1 MKFRILFLSVFAIA
15 LGAAGWYAY
24 SGCSLEEETAYVPRS
39 EFNRTQGIE
48 GAKEYNKMIRANIYT
63 GEIEPEDVIGTRK
76 AVQEISRQGVAKD
89 ANLTWSSMGPV
100 NVGGRTRG
108 LITYP
113 DNPNKILAGGISGGL
128 FRSTDGGG
136 SWTLLPGFQDAIG
149 VSSIAILENGHIYV
163 ATGHSREGFTSGG
176 GGSEFMGSGLYV
188 STDDGASFNI
198 VSDFEPD
205 IWSPGDDWAWTNVI
219 IADPSNENRLWV
231 GTNFGLYPYIDGEME
246 LGALPNGLFAQTT
259 QDFVVS
265 NTGQNIMVAV
275 GTRTFVSTDFGE
287 NFTQVNDNVNTFAG
301 SGTIDL
307 AVAPYN
313 EDIFFSSVSA
323 PNGRLKGIY
332 ATLNAG
338 QTWNEIAPSNVNGTS
353 PFAPFSTTLSQQG
366 NYDNMITV
374 VPTGDGEDF
383 NVIMGGIV
391 LYRWQSPS
399 NSTPGITLWENINA
413 NFASAPGLPPS
424 PFYVHSDIHESH
436 WASDGTLYLGTDGGI
451 FKTINNGQTWTSVN
465 FNYSTTQYYSIAFS
479 PSGQAFG
486 GLQDNGTLWL
496 SLQAG
501 NPGLAVQFT
510 GGDGFACAISQEFP
524 DYMFSTIY
532 NGEVFRSTDGGANVA
547 NLGNLMEVSDGGGND
562 FTTDIVLHEN
572 VDNEFSEIFV
582 EYSPAIDSQY
592 LQLFDDSV
600 VVTASG
606 DTIIGKIPSGT
617 TIVVDASNSDFLLS
631 QVLDEDLYFYSY
643 YVRNVGDN
651 EFIYHNIADTAFIQ
665 ETPQFMMAAPLSNG
679 VYITREPMKT
689 NGVPQW
695 HPLSEDNGSPT
706 SVEFSPDGNHLY
718 VGYSSGQ
725 LVRFSGLNNAWTAD
739 ELNFDEPEFEITKDI
754 IYTANGVITDIEVD
768 YSMGQGTAPGAEPAS
783 ERVVIS
789 IGNYGGNGKIRVS
802 DDAATTSTNT
812 SFQNIWNVEPGIVGM
827 PCYSVVMDV
836 ANPDK
841 ILAGTEFGIWYTD
854 NNGEDWVNVNNGDM
868 VRVPI
873 YGLRQQKQP
882 NWKVE
887 NSGVVYAG
895 THGRGVFKSDYFLNA
910 PNSIEDTYTA
920 IRPLSDLVIFPNPA
934 ADMATLKYTMG
945 TSGNVTMRVF
955 SLDGRL
961 VDSKVGQPV
970 EAGRDRLMTINV
982 ADLPTGTY
990 LVQLTTDK
998 ESKTVK
1004 FVKSN

>member
-1 MKFRILFLSVFAIA
+1 MKFRILFLSVFAVA

-24 SGCSLEEETAYVPRS
+24 SGCSLEAVTTYVPRS
-39 EFNRTQGIE
+39 EFNETQGIK
-48 GAKEYNKMIRANIYT
+48 GAMEYYKLVRANIYT
-63 GEIEPEDVIGTRK
+63 GEIEREDVINTRN

-89 ANLTWSSMGPV
+89 ADLTWSSMGPV

-108 LITYP
+108 LTSYP
-113 DNPNKILAGGISGGL
+113 NDPNTLLAGGISGGL
-128 FRSTDGGG
+128 FRSTNGGG
-136 SWTLLPGFQDAIG
+136 SWTLLTGFQDAIG

-198 VSDFEPD
+198 VSDFEPQ
-205 IWSPGDDWAWTNVI
+205 IWNPGDDWAVTNI
-219 IADPSNENRLWV
+219 IAADPSNPSRLWV

-246 LGALPNGLFAQTT
+246 LGSLPNGLFPQLT
-259 QDFVVS
+259 QDFVIS
-265 NTGQNIMVAV
+265 SSGQNIMVAV

-287 NFTQVNDNVNTFAG
+287 NFTQVNDDVNTFAG
-301 SGTIDL
+301 SSTIDL

-313 EDIFFSSVSA
+313 EDIFFSSVAA

-332 ATLNAG
+332 ATLDAG
-338 QTWNEIAPSNVNGTS
+338 QTWNEIAPSNVTGTS
-353 PFAPFSTTLSQQG
+353 LFAPFSTTLSQQG

-374 VPTGDGEDF
+374 VPTGSGEDF

-399 NSTPGITLWENINA
+399 NVTPGITLWENINA

-424 PFYVHSDIHESH
+424 PLYVHSDIHESH
-436 WASDGTLYLGTDGGI
+436 WTSDGTLYLGTDGGI
-451 FKTINNGQTWTSVN
+451 FKTTDNGQTWSTVN

-479 PSGQAFG
+479 PSGQTLG

-501 NPGLAVQFT
+501 NPGLARQFT

-532 NGEVFRSTDGGANVA
+532 NGEVFRSTDGGTNVA
-547 NLGNLMEVSDGGGND
+547 NLGNLMEVSNGGGSD
-562 FTTDIVLHEN
+562 FFTDIALYEN
-572 VDNEFSEIFV
+572 PDNQFSEIFV
-582 EYSPAIDSQY
+582 QYTPTIDDPNLVFY
-592 LQLFDDSV
+592 EDY
-600 VVTASG
+600 VVTADG
-606 DTIIGKIPSGT
+606 DTIIGEVPAETVIN
-617 TIVVDASNSDFLLS
+617 IDASNSDFILTD
-631 QVLDEDLYFYSY
+631 VLDEPLYFYSY
-643 YVRNVGDN
+643 YVRTVGNNEFVYHNVGDTT
-651 EFIYHNIADTAFIQ
+651 FVQ

-695 HPLSEDNGSPT
+695 YPLSEDNGSPS
-706 SVEFSPDGNHLY
+706 SVEFSPDGDHLY

-725 LVRFSGLNNAWTAD
+725 LVRYSGLNNAWTGD

-754 IYTANGVITDIEVD
+754 IYSGSGVVTDIEVD

-783 ERVVIS
+783 ERVAIS
-789 IGNYGGNGKIRVS
+789 IGNYGGNSKIRVS
-802 DDAATTSTNT
+802 NDAATTATNT

-836 ANPDK
+836 ADPNK
-841 ILAGTEFGIWYTD
+841 LLAGTEYGIWYTD
-854 NNGEDWVNVNNGDM
+854 NNGEDWVNVNNGEM
-868 VRVPI
+868 VRVPV
-873 YGLRQQKQP
+873 YGLRQQKLP

-895 THGRGVFKSDYFLNA
+895 THGRGVFKSDYFFNA

-920 IRPLSDLVIFPNPA
+920 VEPLSDLIIFPNPA
-934 ADMATLKYTMG
+934 ADIATLKYSMG
-945 TSGNVTMRVF
+945 TPGNVTMRVF

-990 LVQLTTDK
+990 LVQLSTDK